1 MVSEYSKLK
10 AFKPNLG
17 IITPTIFD
25 INRLIKL
32 YGIEEL
38 KTLFLENSSIK
49 SRENLL
55 EKRDELSK
63 EDYFYHLGVS
73 GWKGCYLVSPLF
85 DKFYRSK
92 RFEETVLSQNGNK
105 DKYKFVW
112 HRSEKRIRDGIIDG
126 RIEYLKADTLP
137 GGLHVFESNYIQTY
151 GQFDERFNPYGFED
165 SELCIRG
172 VEDGLEHYLVRS
184 VFVAHDL
191 DQRFEN
197 RAPSV
202 TFFTRGKV
210 RRILMNRHIKDVGE
224 KLYLLYDTFVLFPM
238 AIFQSS
244 NEKIE
249 KKLQY
254 CFNLYYGFL
263 FVPRRRF
270 IESFLRLF
278 NRGTSQR

>member
-1 MVSEYSKLK
+1 MYNKVGVYFLFQPDEIMSTLDWLKWVSPQCSENIQLFGIVNGYLGSEWKEKLDKIDFLDITYSERNRGVAGGRNIVISRAMEWGADLLISLDNDILVPQDYFSRMVSEYSKLK

-105 DKYKFVW
+105 DKYK
-112 HRSEKRIRDGIIDG
+112 
-126 RIEYLKADTLP
+126 
-137 GGLHVFESNYIQTY
+137 
-151 GQFDERFNPYGFED
+151 
-165 SELCIRG
+165 
-172 VEDGLEHYLVRS
+172 
-184 VFVAHDL
+184 
-191 DQRFEN
+191 
-197 RAPSV
+197 
-202 TFFTRGKV
+202 
-210 RRILMNRHIKDVGE
+210 
-224 KLYLLYDTFVLFPM
+224 
-238 AIFQSS
+238 
-244 NEKIE
+244 
-249 KKLQY
+249 
-254 CFNLYYGFL
+254 
-263 FVPRRRF
+263 
-270 IESFLRLF
+270 
-278 NRGTSQR
+278 